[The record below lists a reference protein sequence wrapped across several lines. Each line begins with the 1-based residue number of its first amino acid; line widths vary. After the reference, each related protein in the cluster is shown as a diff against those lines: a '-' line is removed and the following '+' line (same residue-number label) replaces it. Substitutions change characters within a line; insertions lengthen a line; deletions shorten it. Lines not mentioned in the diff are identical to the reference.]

1 VTADVK
7 ESLEARLARALAL
20 RDKANRVFASAIA
33 GRVDL
38 VALDTVIEV
47 ANYAIT
53 QVTLEIFRI
62 ECEIRER
69 TK

>member
-1 VTADVK
+1 VSAEVK
-7 ESLEARLARALAL
+7 PTLEERLARALVV

-62 ECEIRER
+62 ECEVRER